1 MCSVLGYGAEGC
13 FVVPVQRPIT
23 PQRGLPPALVTD
35 VMGVICLAL
44 RSAPRDDERDAAC
57 SKECRIAPRAICTP
71 WERIAAGGGRLIG
84 RARAISLRA
93 AGTRTQTGQGPR
105 SSSTS

>member
-1 MCSVLGYGAEGC
+1 MCSVLGYRAEGC

-57 SKECRIAPRAICTP
+57 SKECRIAPEQSAPHGKESQR
-71 WERIAAGGGRLIG
+71 GGPADR
-84 RARAISLRA
+84 
-93 AGTRTQTGQGPR
+93 TREGNLA
-105 SSSTS
+105 